1 MENVAWR
8 QRLESCGH
16 KPRHV
21 KSHQKLLGEVRNGLP
36 VEPLEEARPL
46 TTHFRL
52 LASRTVSKWIH
63 FLGVNPLS
71 LCSFAAATPKK
82 LMRETY
88 SLPALFPLLFPGT
101 DRGGRVSLRWNSPL

>member
-21 KSHQKLLGEVRNGLP
+21 KSHQKLLGEVRNGSS

-63 FLGVNPLS
+63 FLVFIHRVCAP
-71 LCSFAAATPKK
+71 FAAATQ
-82 LMRETY
+82 R
-88 SLPALFPLLFPGT
+88 
-101 DRGGRVSLRWNSPL
+101 NS